1 MTHESPDRIAVEHEL
16 GELRLTATIGS
27 VLFPAY
33 YLHDVLLE
41 PALLDKVIW
50 VRILG
55 GMIWLVTALQL
66 RRRLS
71 PDAARAWFTAA
82 LVSTGTMVA
91 YIIPRVEHYSAY
103 LIGYSAYYWGH
114 AGLSWPLR
122 WTIASMVWNASAL
135 ALALALGP
143 APASTFN
150 PLGTLLY
157 LVVAGAFSAS
167 ACRSRRNAY
176 LAAFLANRALANRND
191 ELEVALTHLG
201 EAQARLVAQEKLSA
215 LGRMLAGLSHELN
228 NPVNVIKNNLEP
240 VREHVDELVATLT
253 AARDSGESL
262 LLIRQWGER
271 ELDWRIPDVADA
283 LDGMDAA
290 VRHMMQV
297 HQILRSFIRG
307 DALGLQKTDVAAGI
321 RATAQLL
328 GRSIAPGVKLELELD
343 ELPPLLCQPAQL
355 NQVWLNLLQNAL
367 DAVGERGHV
376 TVCSRAVPD
385 GLEVSV
391 TDSGPGVDAAIRP
404 HLFEPFATSKPP
416 GKGTGLGLAI
426 CYEIITQHGGKLWLD
441 DSYHD
446 GARFVVMLPRTP
458 SAARPKAAAPPA
470 SPSDEPVARAS

>member
-1 MTHESPDRIAVEHEL
+1 MTHESPHQIAFAQEQ

-33 YLHDVLLE
+33 YLHDLLLE
-41 PALLDKVIW
+41 PELLDMMIW

-55 GMIWLVTALQL
+55 GMLWLIAALQL
-66 RRRLS
+66 RRRLT

-82 LVSTGTMVA
+82 LISTGTMVA
-91 YIIPRVEHYSAY
+91 YVIPRVEHYSAY

-122 WTIASMVWNASAL
+122 WTIGSMAWNATAL
-135 ALALALGP
+135 AIALALGP

-150 PLGTLLY
+150 PIGTLLY
-157 LVVAGAFSAS
+157 ILVAGAFSAS
-167 ACRSRRNAY
+167 ACRTRRQAY
-176 LAAFLANRALANRND
+176 LAAFVANRAVATRNA
-191 ELEVALTHLG
+191 ELEVALTRLG

-240 VREHVDELVATLT
+240 VREHVDELVAALA
-253 AARDSGESL
+253 AARDSGESPL
-262 LLIRQWGER
+262 LLRQWHER

-307 DALGLQKTDVAAGI
+307 DAPGLQESDVAAGI

-328 GRSIAPGVKLELELD
+328 GRRLAPGVKLELALD

-367 DAVGERGHV
+367 DAVGERGQV
-376 TVCSRAVPD
+376 TVSCRAVAE
-385 GLEVSV
+385 GVEVNV
-391 TDSGPGVDAAIRP
+391 TDSGPGVDKAIRP
-404 HLFEPFATSKPP
+404 RLFEPFATTKPP
-416 GKGTGLGLAI
+416 GEGTGLGLAI
-426 CYEIITQHGGKLWLD
+426 CYEIVTQHGGKLWLD

-446 GARFVVMLPRTP
+446 GARFVVMLPRSP
-458 SAARPKAAAPPA
+458 MAALRKGNAPRA
-470 SPSDEPVARAS
+470 SDDDEPVARAS